1 MGISQYAVR
10 KLLSQALINNEK
22 SYKCCLA
29 LIMLILICVFETE
42 KQNGPRTVKD
52 IKLISGGR
60 ILENNRTMGEC
71 RSPLYDIP
79 GGVTTMHVIV
89 QPPAVEKGLI

>member
-1 MGISQYAVR
+1 
-10 KLLSQALINNEK
+10 
-22 SYKCCLA
+22 
-29 LIMLILICVFETE
+29 MLISIRVFETE

-60 ILENNRTMGEC
+60 ILENNRTVGEC

-89 QPPAVEKGLI
+89 QPPTVEKGLI